1 MYIQSQGIFDL
12 KVDEYLIL
20 CVMHQ
25 LTTKV
30 MFILSSVCRGSDFWS
45 VNHSSTK
52 KTLNQMFLKIENL
65 LSEIFNNWQNHYLEE
80 VYTKLFY

>member
-25 LTTKV
+25 LITKV
-30 MFILSSVCRGSDFWS
+30 MFILSSVCRGSNFWS
-45 VNHSSTK
+45 VNHSST
-52 KTLNQMFLKIENL
+52 
-65 LSEIFNNWQNHYLEE
+65 
-80 VYTKLFY
+80 